1 MTLTIGV
8 KALNEEAHIGDSLR
22 SALAAAAPF
31 GGDVVLADSG
41 STDRTLEIARSLPVR
56 IVQLADPSERSCGTG
71 AQLAFQHA
79 SGDYFYLLDGDMVL
93 AADFLPAAVAFLEA
107 NPEFAAVGGLVHEAN
122 TEGQEFQIR
131 AKTVRT
137 DPNWLPGVVDRLDC
151 GGLYRAAAVREC
163 GYFADRNLHAF
174 EEFELAARL
183 RSRGWKLARIDALA
197 VQHYGHQIDG
207 YRLLWRRLASG
218 YAGAPGQVLRGAL
231 GKRHLPAVLGGFS
244 HLRIGLS
251 VVAWWLLLAAAAA
264 APLPPLLRLAGL
276 LLLVAS
282 PATLL
287 TWRRGSLR
295 LGLYSLASWNVS
307 ALGLILGL
315 VRRRRPP
322 EHPIAAN
329 LLASPQSLET

>member
-1 MTLTIGV
+1 
-8 KALNEEAHIGDSLR
+8 
-22 SALAAAAPF
+22 
-31 GGDVVLADSG
+31 
-41 STDRTLEIARSLPVR
+41 
-56 IVQLADPSERSCGTG
+56 
-71 AQLAFQHA
+71 
-79 SGDYFYLLDGDMVL
+79 
-93 AADFLPAAVAFLEA
+93 
-107 NPEFAAVGGLVHEAN
+107 
-122 TEGQEFQIR
+122 
-131 AKTVRT
+131 
-137 DPNWLPGVVDRLDC
+137 
-151 GGLYRAAAVREC
+151 
-163 GYFADRNLHAF
+163 
-174 EEFELAARL
+174 
-183 RSRGWKLARIDALA
+183 